1 MRPSYMVRMDVW
13 SSPLSSVDV
22 RDDGVGAGKLGP
34 AGGSPIHII
43 LYVTYVFIL
52 ANDSFDIRKG
62 DGTTTSERRACG
74 RRQETRL
81 S

>member
-1 MRPSYMVRMDVW
+1 MVRMDVW

-43 LYVTYVFIL
+43 CDLCFYF
-52 ANDSFDIRKG
+52 G
-62 DGTTTSERRACG
+62 E
-74 RRQETRL
+74 
-81 S
+81 